1 MNRRQMLGALGGGA
15 LAAAAAPAKPRNVIF
30 ILTDDHRYDAM
41 GFLKPQAW
49 LETPVLDRVAREGV
63 HFRQ

>member
-1 MNRRQMLGALGGGA
+1 MGAMGAMGAGALQA
-15 LAAAAAPAKPRNVIF
+15 QSAKKRNVIF

-49 LETPVLDRVAREGV
+49 METPNLDRLARGGGPL
-63 HFRQ
+63 